1 VSVTRAGDQV
11 HLDGVRGVV
20 QEAGSAD
27 RLLVAAS
34 DGDEPVHVL
43 VPTSAPGV
51 SMTPLPSLDLG
62 RRFSDV
68 RFEGVQVPATAVI
81 HGADVFE
88 HALQVAAV
96 LNLAETV
103 GAADALFTST
113 NEYAK
118 DRIAF
123 GRPIGS
129 FQAIKHILADELLS
143 LEICKAAA
151 VAAANAVQHRD
162 DTAPEVISMASAAI
176 GERAPELAQQCLQV
190 HGGIGYT
197 WEHDLHLYLRRI
209 QSNSALYG
217 EPSWHRERVCQFHE
231 LGASA

>member
-1 VSVTRAGDQV
+1 
-11 HLDGVRGVV
+11 
-20 QEAGSAD
+20 
-27 RLLVAAS
+27 
-34 DGDEPVHVL
+34 
-43 VPTSAPGV
+43 
-51 SMTPLPSLDLG
+51 MTPLPSLDLG

-68 RFEGVQVPATAVI
+68 HFVDVQVPATAVI

-103 GAADALFTST
+103 GAADALFTLT

-118 DRIAF
+118 DRVAF

-151 VAAANAVQHRD
+151 VAAANAVQHGD
-162 DTAPEVISMASAAI
+162 DAAPEVISMASAAI

-217 EPSWHRERVCQFHE
+217 EASWHRERVCRFHE